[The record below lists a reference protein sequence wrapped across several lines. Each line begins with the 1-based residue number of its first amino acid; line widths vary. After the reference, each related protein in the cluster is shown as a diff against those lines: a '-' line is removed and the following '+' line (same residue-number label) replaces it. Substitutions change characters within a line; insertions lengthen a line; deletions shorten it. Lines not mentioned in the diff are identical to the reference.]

1 MHKLLDCD
9 RPRFQ
14 EENLSAIASHWIPF
28 SFVRNNSTKVC
39 NTHHL

>member
-1 MHKLLDCD
+1 MRKLLDCD

-14 EENLSAIASHWIPF
+14 EENLSAIASHCIPS

-39 NTHHL
+39 DTHHL